1 MSSVM
6 NPDNILGAFAVL
18 ESELPLLTGKDWQA
32 VEKKLRILKLQ
43 IRESKNPGERDRLA
57 SKIVDLILPYK
68 LARNRFNEGIC
79 LQHIRSVL
87 QDTLENDLP
96 EFARTM
102 GADKKTV
109 KASADVALKLLAAE
123 STSSGAGVR
132 LVKIKPGGIEG
143 GKTIKTRNLHLE
155 LGVLIDLGAGATMT
169 VSKIVGQPHPIIII
183 AGILLTIRALSKAMT
198 FPISEREA
206 SVFWGL
212 IQTQRVS
219 ACADKP
225 AITTHTNNERTKYGL
240 CALGENQVT
249 DALKRLQALKCV
261 ELSEQKPDTWLIVEN
276 YEIEH

>member
-1 MSSVM
+1 
-6 NPDNILGAFAVL
+6 
-18 ESELPLLTGKDWQA
+18 LTLINFEQGSTID
-32 VEKKLRILKLQ
+32 LTPFPPQ
-43 IRESKNPGERDRLA
+43 IRESKNHEQRDRLA
-57 SKIVDLILPYK
+57 SKIVDIILPYE
-68 LARNRFNEGIC
+68 LARDRFNEEIC

-87 QDTLENDLP
+87 KDTLENDLP

-109 KASADVALKLLAAE
+109 KASTDVALKLLATE

-132 LVKIKPGGIEG
+132 LVKIKPGGIDG

-183 AGILLTIRALSKAMT
+183 AGILLTIRAVSKAMT

-212 IQTQRVS
+212 IQAQRAS

-225 AITTHTNNERTKYGL
+225 AIATHTNNERTKYGL
-240 CALGENQVT
+240 CALGENQAT
-249 DALKRLQALKCV
+249 DALKRLHALKCV
-261 ELSEQKPDTWLIVEN
+261 ELSEQKPDTWLIVED
-276 YEIEH
+276 YDIEH

>member
-109 KASADVALKLLAAE
+109 KASADVVLKLLAAE
-123 STSSGAGVR
+123 STSFGAGVR
-132 LVKIKPGGIEG
+132 L
-143 GKTIKTRNLHLE
+143 
-155 LGVLIDLGAGATMT
+155 
-169 VSKIVGQPHPIIII
+169 
-183 AGILLTIRALSKAMT
+183 
-198 FPISEREA
+198 
-206 SVFWGL
+206 
-212 IQTQRVS
+212 
-219 ACADKP
+219 
-225 AITTHTNNERTKYGL
+225 
-240 CALGENQVT
+240 
-249 DALKRLQALKCV
+249 
-261 ELSEQKPDTWLIVEN
+261 
-276 YEIEH
+276 